1 MTEKLRLMVI
11 AGPPSA
17 GKTAVIK
24 QMIKHIK
31 ETGKHPAFL
40 KIDVVRAFE
49 DEELKKEFNIPT
61 RKVYSGDMCPDHMSI
76 MIITDAIEWAVSQN
90 SDVLIIESAGLCLR
104 CTPYFT
110 NSFGICVMSSL
121 SGTHA
126 PLKMAPMI
134 DLSDVCVVTKT
145 DLISQAEKEVFR
157 ESIRQVNPDMEIVE
171 TNAIQGTGLRYLFR
185 KMDCVEEITPETEIS
200 LRGNPPLG
208 VCTICIGKKNVGW
221 QNHFGVI
228 RRMDDADNI
237 YRGE

>member
-1 MTEKLRLMVI
+1 MAGLRLMVI

-17 GKTAVIK
+17 GKTSVIR
-24 QMIKHIK
+24 QMIRHIR
-31 ETGKHPAFL
+31 ECGGSPAFL

-49 DEELKKEFNIPT
+49 DEELRKEFGIPA

-76 MIITDAIEWAVSQN
+76 MIITDAIEWAVSQGA
-90 SDVLIIESAGLCLR
+90 DVLIVESAGLCLR

-134 DLSDVCVVTKT
+134 DLSDMCIVTKT

-157 ESIRQVNPDMEIVE
+157 ESIRQVSPEMEIVE

-185 KMDCVEEITPETEIS
+185 RMDGIETISPGDKIS

-208 VCTICIGKKNVGW
+208 VCTICIGKKDVGW

-228 RRMDDADNI
+228 RRIDDADNI